1 MDNKTKSFITHCL
14 WVALVLFVIRY
25 LICSFNSLYDF
36 IGAAGEVISVT
47 VIIIGLYSK
56 LLWRYNPF
64 EKTPKLMGTYSGII
78 EYNFSGKIEQKDISV
93 TIKQTLFSIKV
104 QISTN
109 EITSNTIVG
118 NLVEENDEYILYY
131 TYITNPKSEYSEK
144 IPFNMAPVDFQLI

>member
-1 MDNKTKSFITHCL
+1 
-14 WVALVLFVIRY
+14 
-25 LICSFNSLYDF
+25 
-36 IGAAGEVISVT
+36 
-47 VIIIGLYSK
+47 
-56 LLWRYNPF
+56 
-64 EKTPKLMGTYSGII
+64 MGTYSGII